1 MLISFAPNTSMPS
14 LFTIFWDKLAVAR
27 QSAIPCAG
35 ANALFFGAVWL
46 RVFVSHL
53 YSLTCGP
60 HGKVTLSVRDTPL
73 SWCEKYVFSSVLVGR
88 HRTQRYPTRWFVC
101 PWLDGNNYSEMK
113 RHPSNM
119 MHYNVWIPLIQG
131 FFAAWWDLYCSA
143 LTIFAYLRAHAFR
156 NSGIPLSPISST
168 SSLSLSLH
176 LKMELKMIEKIMPMQ
191 KFETSN
197 CWTTLETTYFFI
209 QHPSQKRHLWFIIM
223 NVNLS
228 VGVDELSIS
237 FVSLTMSQ
245 ISRLAWAIDFRM
257 PMREKSPRRLLEHLK
272 VSWLTEGCQVVDYDH
287 ASWKLV
293 RKKWAIQNF
302 QITSWAD

>member
-131 FFAAWWDLYCSA
+131 FLQLGGISIVVRWPFL
-143 LTIFAYLRAHAFR
+143 LTWGHMHSEIQGFPWVPYHLL
-156 NSGIPLSPISST
+156 P
-168 SSLSLSLH
+168 LSLSACTW
-176 LKMELKMIEKIMPMQ
+176 K
-191 KFETSN
+191 
-197 CWTTLETTYFFI
+197 W
-209 QHPSQKRHLWFIIM
+209 
-223 NVNLS
+223 
-228 VGVDELSIS
+228 
-237 FVSLTMSQ
+237 
-245 ISRLAWAIDFRM
+245 
-257 PMREKSPRRLLEHLK
+257 
-272 VSWLTEGCQVVDYDH
+272 
-287 ASWKLV
+287 SWKWL
-293 RKKWAIQNF
+293 KK
-302 QITSWAD
+302 